1 MVLFMPGQG
10 QLGAEGFIMGSLY
23 CTVGLCVALLTQ
35 LAPNVLVNDKKSQ
48 RYAAF
53 GLLLVAVFAYL
64 KITDIY
70 QWKTGHRAV
79 WYL

>member
-1 MVLFMPGQG
+1 MVMFMAGQG
-10 QLGAEGFIMGSLY
+10 QMGAEGFIMGSLY

-35 LAPNVLVNDKKSQ
+35 LAPNVLTNDKPKQ

-53 GLLLVAVFAYL
+53 GLLIVAVFAYL
-64 KITDIY
+64 KITEIY
-70 QWKTGHRAV
+70 TWKTGHKAL